1 MTLSGKGPKC
11 RVCTHPDR
19 VQIESLLARGAGIA
33 AVKPTMG
40 DAFSRR
46 ALYRHRAKHM
56 TASGLSAARP
66 VPFPYS
72 GSPLKRIKWLQR
84 EIEHTA
90 ALAGHQGNLGL
101 KLKALHELGRSI
113 WMEERLNR
121 GQQEPLDITDE
132 VAYAEPLRRLQEA
145 HERRRAALEP
155 PPIEPASPEVEE
167 HLERAFR
174 LSSQS
179 YRPSATNDHGGNE
192 PPFGQRGLTVSSIQS
207 H

>member
-1 MTLSGKGPKC
+1 MQMTLSGKGSKC
-11 RVCTHPDR
+11 RVCTHPER

-33 AVKPTMG
+33 QVKPTMG

-56 TASGLSAARP
+56 CASGLSAARP

-72 GSPLKRIKWLQR
+72 GSPLKRVKWLQR

-90 ALAGHQGNLGL
+90 ALAEHQGNLSL
-101 KLKALHELGRSI
+101 KLKALHELGRFI
-113 WMEERLNR
+113 WLEERLNR
-121 GQQEPLDITDE
+121 GQQEPADITTE
-132 VAYAEPLRRLQEA
+132 AAYAEHLRKLQEA
-145 HERRRAALEP
+145 HDRRRAALAPPHPEP
-155 PPIEPASPEVEE
+155 VSPASPEDEE
-167 HLERAFR
+167 RLERAFR

-179 YRPSATNDHGGNE
+179 YRRSATNDAGGNE
-192 PPFGQRGLTVSSIQS
+192 LSTGGGGLN